1 MPAGSHANSLPETDY
16 VQDLEKTVMGVLE
29 QGLGTNKRA
38 GFGEFCMW
46 KVLVVWTPKGAII
59 YPKTTVSY
67 TTTYDS
73 GLYN

>member
-1 MPAGSHANSLPETDY
+1 
-16 VQDLEKTVMGVLE
+16 
-29 QGLGTNKRA
+29 
-38 GFGEFCMW
+38 MW